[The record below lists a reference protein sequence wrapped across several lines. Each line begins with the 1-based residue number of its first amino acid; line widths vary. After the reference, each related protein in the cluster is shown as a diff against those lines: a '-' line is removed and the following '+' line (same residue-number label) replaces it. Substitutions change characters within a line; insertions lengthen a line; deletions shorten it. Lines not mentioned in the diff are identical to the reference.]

1 VVKLSVLMTIQAGLF
16 LFLLSSCVSTAVKTK
31 DFNRPYGVVRATVQK
46 AMPLGVRSTSR
57 NGRTYES
64 NYFIPRG
71 TWEEDGTEAKERA
84 FARATIL
91 GSGRPYTVECWVLRQ
106 RKEAGG
112 YSAPEIDDD
121 LSGRLATKI
130 EEGIANRREDR
141 NMIDD
146 FKPF

>member
-1 VVKLSVLMTIQAGLF
+1 MT
-16 LFLLSSCVSTAVKTK
+16 TAVKTK

-46 AMPLGVRSTSR
+46 AMPLGIRSTSR

-91 GSGRPYTVECWVLRQ
+91 GSSRPYSVEVWVLRAKKLVDTQ
-106 RKEAGG
+106 PLKSTTNFL
-112 YSAPEIDDD
+112 SA
-121 LSGRLATKI
+121 
-130 EEGIANRREDR
+130 
-141 NMIDD
+141 
-146 FKPF
+146 